1 MAVLAAV
8 LLCGGKG
15 SRMMAGGV
23 TTHKPL
29 LEVGGMPSTR
39 FVIEGLL
46 GGNLEFSQFIVV
58 VPPGREKEY
67 EEALS
72 GLECRIVVQECALGT
87 GNAVYESL
95 EHLLAPIEHVYVSF
109 GTQPLVRTETIEGSL
124 DVHIQQDLGFTLAT
138 VIMDNPYAPLLRD
151 SEGVVCGSIETH
163 LEGAE
168 MPENG
173 ETNIGAYWVS
183 RSALDVVLRGL
194 HDELYDIEKGRY
206 ATNSGELGFP
216 NEMVRGCL
224 TAGLGVD
231 GVPIATEIEMMGIKT
246 PETLDAIRDVVGVE

>member
-58 VPPGREKEY
+58 VPPGRESEY
-67 EEALS
+67 ENALA
-72 GLECRIVVQECALGT
+72 GLGCRIVVQEHALGT
-87 GNAVYESL
+87 GNAVYDSL
-95 EHLLAPIEHVYVSF
+95 EHLLAPVEHVYVSF

-124 DVHIQQDLGFTLAT
+124 DVHRNKNLGFTLAT

-151 SEGVVCGSIETH
+151 SDGAVCGSVETH

-168 MPENG
+168 MPARG

-183 RSALDVVLRGL
+183 RSALDVVLCGL
-194 HDELYDIEKGRY
+194 HNELYDMEENRY
-206 ATNSGELGFP
+206 STNSGELGFP

-224 TAGLGVD
+224 AAGLGVD
-231 GVPIATEIEMMGIKT
+231 GVPIAHEIEMMGIKT
-246 PETLDAIRDVVGVE
+246 PETLEAIQGVIGED

>member
-15 SRMMAGGV
+15 SRMVAGGG

-29 LEVGGMPSTR
+29 LEVGGMPATR

-46 GGNLEFSQFIVV
+46 NGNLDFSQIIII
-58 VPPGREKEY
+58 VPPGRENEY
-67 EEALS
+67 ENALA
-72 GLECRIVVQECALGT
+72 GLGCRIIVQEHALGT
-87 GNAVYESL
+87 GNAVYDSL

-124 DVHIQQDLGFTLAT
+124 DVHIERNLGFTLAT
-138 VIMDNPYAPLLRD
+138 VIMNNPYAPLLRD
-151 SEGVVCGSIETH
+151 SNGVVCGSVETH

-168 MPENG
+168 TPARG

-194 HDELYDIEKGRY
+194 HNELYNDEDGRY
-206 ATNSGELGFP
+206 ATNSEELGFP

-224 TAGLGVD
+224 AAGLGVD

-246 PETLDAIRDVVGVE
+246 PESLAAIQAIVG

>member
-15 SRMMAGGV
+15 SRMVAGGV

-39 FVIEGLL
+39 FVVEGLL
-46 GGNLEFSQFIVV
+46 GGNLEFSQIIIV

-67 EEALS
+67 EDALD
-72 GLECRIVVQECALGT
+72 GLGCRIVVQGRALGT
-87 GNAVYESL
+87 GNAVYDSL

-124 DVHIQQDLGFTLAT
+124 GVHIDRNLGFTLAT

-151 SEGVVCGSIETH
+151 SKGNVCGSVETH
-163 LEGAE
+163 LEGAK
-168 MPENG
+168 MPTHG

-183 RSALDVVLRGL
+183 RPALDVVLRGL
-194 HDELYDIEKGRY
+194 HEDLYVSEEERY

-224 TAGLGVD
+224 DASLGVD

-246 PETLDAIRDVVGVE
+246 PETLAAIQAIVR